1 MAVSHKVDEFRKV
14 VLELEAEF
22 QPYHIGEKLFDFSEP
37 TNGLQKSDE
46 NSFNLSLPPWIC
58 QPYIRLEPDEH
69 KRVMAEKVLIA
80 EDPERIKREFFD
92 DVGNKISR
100 KLSKKLKRVVRRPNY
115 VPGTSRLERY
125 FQLCTNNSDCVN
137 PVVRIFYAFFS
148 YIK

>member
-22 QPYHIGEKLFDFSEP
+22 MPYHMGEKIFNFSEP
-37 TNGLQKSDE
+37 TNGLQVSAND
-46 NSFNLSLPPWIC
+46 SYNLSLPPWVC
-58 QPYIRLEPDEH
+58 QPYIRMEPDEH
-69 KRVMAEKVLIA
+69 KRVMAEKVRIA
-80 EDPERIKREFFD
+80 EDPDRKKREFFD

-125 FQLCTNNSDCVN
+125 LELCTNSGDCVN
-137 PVVRIFYAFFS
+137 PVVSISYNTGVPFY
-148 YIK
+148 